1 MRPIPPSDLTRNL
14 GLLHCPEMTEFRHY
28 LLTRFN
34 TGLYG
39 PNPRLRIVHRELP
52 GKPEFLRHFGIDPS
66 DLPTG

>member
-1 MRPIPPSDLTRNL
+1 
-14 GLLHCPEMTEFRHY
+14 MTEFRHY